1 MSREDNTSRREH
13 PRSHAKGVGAVRCGI
28 PPPADQGPLFF
39 WLLLRT
45 AVCCKEETDHEER
58 NMSEMK
64 TDYAGMA
71 HREIG
76 ELNLRRGLVSV
87 ELGACEGEGVIPNG

>member
-1 MSREDNTSRREH
+1 
-13 PRSHAKGVGAVRCGI
+13 
-28 PPPADQGPLFF
+28 
-39 WLLLRT
+39 
-45 AVCCKEETDHEER
+45 
-58 NMSEMK
+58 MSEMK